1 MHGEVSNRKVGEE
14 LDQVGAAFGEN
25 RQRQHVKDGITCT
38 KTKGQEREEWRM

>member
-25 RQRQHVKDGITCT
+25 RQRQHVKDGLMFTE
-38 KTKGQEREEWRM
+38 GRGGEEWRM